1 MSYGEEEHE
10 RRGRR
15 RLPHVG
21 GFFLLTI
28 LITAVMITVFLG
40 FAIVRIVP
48 AGYKGVLLNWG
59 DAVDVLDEGL
69 HFITPIAQDVVLMNT
84 QILVVSSTESTGS
97 SDLQEV
103 TTEVTV
109 NYRLQVGFLLDI
121 YRELRQDYEVR
132 IIIPFLKDSLK
143 SITPKFIAAD
153 LLSKR
158 ESVRLQFKE
167 LLKSRVAPYH
177 IDVVEVSMT
186 EFTYSD
192 IFNAAIEAKVT
203 AEQRALEALNKLKQI
218 EYEARQQIIQAE
230 AEANATVTRAVGNAT
245 ATVIIANATAEAM
258 QTIKVQLTPEYIE
271 YLTVLGW
278 DGKLPIYWAGGNG
291 TMPFLLIPMAP
302 TNSTITP

>member
-1 MSYGEEEHE
+1 MYRENENKAK
-10 RRGRR
+10 RR
-15 RLPHVG
+15 RFRDRVSG
-21 GFFLLTI
+21 MVLLAIIVPSVIIAVTI
-28 LITAVMITVFLG
+28 T
-40 FAIVRIVP
+40 FASIRIVP
-48 AGYKGVLLNWG
+48 TGYKGVMLNWG
-59 DAVDVLDEGL
+59 EAVGLMDEGL

-84 QILVVSSTESTGS
+84 QILAVSSRESTGS

-109 NYRLQVGFLLDI
+109 NYRLESGYLLDI
-121 YRELRQDYEVR
+121 YRELRLDYESR

-143 SITPKFIAAD
+143 SITPKFIAAE
-153 LLSKR
+153 LLNKR

-177 IDVVEVSMT
+177 IEVVEVSMT

-192 IFNAAIEAKVT
+192 VFNAAIEAKVT

-230 AEANATVTRAVGNAT
+230 AEANATITRALGN
-245 ATVIIANATAEAM
+245 ANATIISANATGEAIRII
-258 QTIKVQLTPEYIE
+258 QIQLTPEYLE
-271 YLTVLGW
+271 YLTIIGW

-291 TMPFLLIPMAP
+291 TMPFLLIPVAP
-302 TNSTITP
+302 TNSTTIP